1 MPSQPHPLTA
11 SSPHSLIPSKPHR
24 LSYYSP
30 VRSTVYLIGA
40 GPGAPDLISLRGYR
54 CLQQSDVVI
63 FDHLVHPELLAAA
76 PRHAERI
83 DVGSAAP
90 ERRDQEAICYLLAE
104 KAREGKVVARL
115 KWGDPFLFDR
125 GGEEALFLHEQ
136 GVNFE
141 VVPGVPVAIGMT
153 AYAGIPITYP
163 GSGDTVT
170 FVRGHEDE
178 GRERPRVHWE
188 SLARLDGTIV
198 CYAGPKQLP
207 KMLQALVEHG
217 RPHDEPA
224 AIISNG
230 TTSTQQTTSGTLSE
244 LIERFKDT
252 PPSSAGLLVIGTV
265 VNFREHL
272 RWFDARPLFGRRAL
286 VMHSKEQP
294 DDLAELLRAR
304 GADVILDTDTHVD
317 VYRQLLDRRIDVVT
331 FTSASAVLNFAAN
344 YGADQASD
352 LLNHTVVATL
362 GAAAADAAQRAHITP
377 AVEMKEGSLSMFAD
391 QVAHAFPTAATQAP

>member
-1 MPSQPHPLTA
+1 MRA
-11 SSPHSLIPSKPHR
+11 
-24 LSYYSP
+24 
-30 VRSTVYLIGA
+30 TVFLIGA

-54 CLQQSDVVI
+54 CLQRADVVI
-63 FDHLVHPELLAAA
+63 FDHLVHPDLLAAA

-141 VVPGVPVAIGMT
+141 VVPGIPVAIGT
-153 AYAGIPITYP
+153 SAYAGIPITYP

-178 GRERPRVHWE
+178 GREKPRVDWDG
-188 SLARLDGTIV
+188 LARLDGTIV

-207 KMLQALVEHG
+207 KMLHALVENG
-217 RPHDEPA
+217 RLAEEPA
-224 AIISNG
+224 AIVVNG
-230 TTSTQQTTSGTLSE
+230 TLSTQMTTSGTLGE
-244 LIERFKDT
+244 LIERFKDA
-252 PPSSAGLLVIGTV
+252 PPSSPGLLIVGSV
-265 VNFREHL
+265 VNFRDHL

-294 DDLAELLRAR
+294 DDLADLLRAR
-304 GADVILDTDTHVD
+304 GADVIFDTDTHVD
-317 VYRQLLDRRIDVVT
+317 VYRQLLDRKIDVVA

-352 LLNHTVVATL
+352 LLNHTLVATL
-362 GAAAADAAQRAHITP
+362 GASAADAAHRAHITP
-377 AVEMKEGSLSMFAD
+377 AVESTEGSLTTFAD
-391 QVAHAFPTAATQAP
+391 QVANAFRTAT